1 MAAHSCLPLGG
12 TTAVPTGDDQRMIL
26 TCPSCGTQYVV
37 KDGAIPPQ
45 GRQVRCASCGHSWRE
60 QPAPAADQV
69 EQAGRTGEAIAGEA
83 PPPNADEPL
92 PEESSVAEPGDYA
105 VEDEAPAPY
114 AAEAVEEIDET
125 LAEAPSP
132 PPIPP
137 EADVVGLA
145 EAAPSGR
152 LEWSGD
158 DDEFSPFAR
167 GESDQVRSRSRLVL
181 VAVALLTIVALAAA
195 FWMLAPGEWRERLG
209 LASAG
214 ETPLQLMMTHSDR
227 QKLASGNELLA
238 VSGRVINPTSK
249 TQPVP
254 PIRAE
259 LKTATGQLVYRWT
272 IPPPA
277 RTLPPGGSASF
288 NSAELNVP
296 PGAEELTVTL
306 GEPKA

>member
-60 QPAPAADQV
+60 QPAAAADEAGQAGQASEPPAA
-69 EQAGRTGEAIAGEA
+69 EA
-83 PPPNADEPL
+83 PPADADEPL
-92 PEESSVAEPGDYA
+92 PEDSSIAEPGDHA
-105 VEDEAPAPY
+105 VEDNAPVPY
-114 AAEAVEEIDET
+114 AAEAVEEVGEP

-152 LEWSGD
+152 LEWTG

-167 GESDQVRSRSRLVL
+167 GETGEGRSRSRIVLLAVILLVI
-181 VAVALLTIVALAAA
+181 VAVAAA
-195 FWMLAPGEWRERLG
+195 FWMLAPAEWRERLG
-209 LASAG
+209 LASAS